1 MKIKK
6 RFPINLRSLILS
18 LAIISMII
26 TLTNAYVAVYNV
38 QKKLITDQIL
48 SSNLNYSSKLAATTE
63 SFLSSAQQELAYS
76 ATSVAESFSDD
87 AALLGKSEQTYRM
100 SQSFNSI
107 FIADTQNKIQAVYP
121 TSLNLK
127 GNTLTSEASKLALV
141 EKKPLISQP
150 YVSMSGNLIVLVSSP
165 IKDKQGNYL
174 GYIGGTIYLKS
185 ESVLN
190 EFMNTHFYNDYSSVY
205 VIDKNGVVLYHQDKQ
220 WVGKPVSDERIKEVF
235 RDKKSG
241 TAAMPDMQ
249 GMPSLAGF
257 DTVNSSGWIII
268 TLHPSQTVIDLLDS
282 VMRSVLYEGAP
293 VMILTLIALTLLAFS
308 IANPLRLLA
317 VSASKME
324 EPDVI
329 EKIKKVPSWYFE
341 VDQLK
346 RVILFGTLLLHKRIG
361 KLSLQAHTDPLTGLL
376 NRRGIYESIELILSK
391 SNQVAAIV
399 IDIDHFKRVN
409 DTYGHNVGDDV
420 IRLLAKNI
428 KQGARESDLICRTGG
443 EEFLALLPDTDMT
456 QAADIAERLRKK
468 VEKMPLPIP
477 ENITISL
484 GVTCFIPGMEQIDS
498 VLKIADDALYQAK
511 HEGRNRVVIKVASD
525 HSVNHDTE

>member
-1 MKIKK
+1 M
-6 RFPINLRSLILS
+6 RSLILS

-26 TLTNAYVAVYNV
+26 TLTNAYIAVYNV

-63 SFLSSAQQELAYS
+63 SFLSSSLQELAYS
-76 ATSVAESFSDD
+76 AMSIADSFNDD
-87 AALLGKSEQTYRM
+87 ATLLEKSEQTYRM

-107 FIADTQNKIQAVYP
+107 FVADTQNQIHAVYP

-127 GNTLTSEASKLALV
+127 GSTLTSDASKLALV
-141 EKKPLISQP
+141 EQKPLISQP
-150 YVSMSGNLIVLVSSP
+150 YISVTGNLIVLVSSP

-174 GYIGGTIYLKS
+174 GYIGGTIYLKNQ
-185 ESVLN
+185 SVLN

-205 VIDKNGVVLYHQDKQ
+205 VIDKSGIVLYHQDKQ
-220 WVGKPVSDERIKEVF
+220 WVGKPVSDEKIKAVF
-235 RDKKSG
+235 RNKKSG

-249 GMPSLAGF
+249 GTPSLAGF
-257 DTVNSSGWIII
+257 DTVKSSGWIII

-282 VMRSVLYEGAP
+282 VMRSVVYEGAP

-324 EPDVI
+324 EPGVI

-409 DTYGHNVGDDV
+409 DTYGHNIGDDV

-428 KQGARESDLICRTGG
+428 KQSSRESDLICRTGG

-511 HEGRNRVVIKVASD
+511 HEGRNRVVIKVVSD

>member
-1 MKIKK
+1 M
-6 RFPINLRSLILS
+6 
-18 LAIISMII
+18 A
-26 TLTNAYVAVYNV
+26 
-38 QKKLITDQIL
+38 
-48 SSNLNYSSKLAATTE
+48 
-63 SFLSSAQQELAYS
+63 
-76 ATSVAESFSDD
+76 
-87 AALLGKSEQTYRM
+87 
-100 SQSFNSI
+100 
-107 FIADTQNKIQAVYP
+107 
-121 TSLNLK
+121 
-127 GNTLTSEASKLALV
+127 
-141 EKKPLISQP
+141 
-150 YVSMSGNLIVLVSSP
+150 
-165 IKDKQGNYL
+165 
-174 GYIGGTIYLKS
+174 
-185 ESVLN
+185 
-190 EFMNTHFYNDYSSVY
+190 
-205 VIDKNGVVLYHQDKQ
+205 
-220 WVGKPVSDERIKEVF
+220 
-235 RDKKSG
+235 
-241 TAAMPDMQ
+241 
-249 GMPSLAGF
+249 
-257 DTVNSSGWIII
+257 
-268 TLHPSQTVIDLLDS
+268 
-282 VMRSVLYEGAP
+282 
-293 VMILTLIALTLLAFS
+293 LTLIALTLLAFS

-346 RVILFGTLLLHKRIG
+346 RVILFGTVLLHKRIG
-361 KLSLQAHTDPLTGLL
+361 KLSLLAHTDPLTGLL

-391 SNQVAAIV
+391 SNQVAAIM

>member
-1 MKIKK
+1 
-6 RFPINLRSLILS
+6 
-18 LAIISMII
+18 
-26 TLTNAYVAVYNV
+26 
-38 QKKLITDQIL
+38 
-48 SSNLNYSSKLAATTE
+48 
-63 SFLSSAQQELAYS
+63 
-76 ATSVAESFSDD
+76 
-87 AALLGKSEQTYRM
+87 
-100 SQSFNSI
+100 
-107 FIADTQNKIQAVYP
+107 
-121 TSLNLK
+121 
-127 GNTLTSEASKLALV
+127 
-141 EKKPLISQP
+141 
-150 YVSMSGNLIVLVSSP
+150 
-165 IKDKQGNYL
+165 
-174 GYIGGTIYLKS
+174 
-185 ESVLN
+185 
-190 EFMNTHFYNDYSSVY
+190 
-205 VIDKNGVVLYHQDKQ
+205 
-220 WVGKPVSDERIKEVF
+220 
-235 RDKKSG
+235 
-241 TAAMPDMQ
+241 MPDMQ

-324 EPDVI
+324 ESDVI

-376 NRRGIYESIELILSK
+376 NRRGIYENIELILSK
-391 SNQVAAIV
+391 SHQVAAIV
-399 IDIDHFKRVN
+399 IDIDHFKHVN

-420 IRLLAKNI
+420 IRILAKNI
-428 KQGARESDLICRTGG
+428 KQGSRESDLIGRTGG
-443 EEFLALLPDTDMT
+443 EEFLALLPDTDIE
-456 QAADIAERLRKK
+456 QAAEIAERLRKK

-484 GVTCFIPGMEQIDS
+484 GVTCFIPGEEQIDS

-511 HEGRNRVVIKVASD
+511 HEGRNRVVTKTVPDSSIKSE
-525 HSVNHDTE
+525 TE

>member
-1 MKIKK
+1 MKIRK
-6 RFPINLRSLILS
+6 RLPINLRSLILS
-18 LAIISMII
+18 LAIISMVI
-26 TLTNAYVAVYNV
+26 TLTNAYIAVYNV

-48 SSNLNYSSKLAATTE
+48 NSNLNYSTKLAATTE

-76 ATSVAESFSDD
+76 ATWIADNFSNDN
-87 AALLGKSEQTYRM
+87 ALLEKSEQAYHM

-107 FIADTQNKIQAVYP
+107 FIADSQNRIRAVYP

-127 GNTLTSEASKLALV
+127 GSTLTSDASKLALT
-141 EKKPLISQP
+141 EQKPLISQP
-150 YVSMSGNLIVLVSSP
+150 YISVTGNLLVLISSP

-185 ESVLN
+185 KSFLN

-205 VIDKNGVVLYHQDKQ
+205 VIDKNGVVLYHPDKQ
-220 WVGKPVSDERIKEVF
+220 WVGKSISDKKIKDVF
-235 RDKKSG
+235 QNKKSG
-241 TAAMPDMQ
+241 TLAMPDMQ
-249 GMPSLAGF
+249 GTPSLVGF
-257 DTVNSSGWIII
+257 DTVESSGWVII
-268 TLHPSQTVIDLLDS
+268 TLHPSQNVIDS
-282 VMRSVLYEGAP
+282 INGVMRSVLYEGAP
-293 VMILTLIALTLLAFS
+293 VMPLTLIALTLLAFY

-324 EPDVI
+324 EHGVI

-346 RVILFGTLLLHKRIG
+346 RVILFGTVLLHKRIG

-376 NRRGIYESIELILSK
+376 NRRGIYENIELILSK

-409 DTYGHNVGDDV
+409 DTYGHNIGDDV

-428 KQGARESDLICRTGG
+428 KQGSRGSDLICRTGG
-443 EEFLALLPDTDMT
+443 EEFLALLPDTDMK
-456 QAADIAERLRKK
+456 QATEIAERLRKK

-484 GVTCFIPGMEQIDS
+484 GVTCFIPGTEQIDS
-498 VLKIADDALYQAK
+498 VLKTADDALYQAK
-511 HEGRNRVVIKVASD
+511 HEGRNRVVTKIVPD
-525 HSVNHDTE
+525 HSIQNDTV

>member
-1 MKIKK
+1 
-6 RFPINLRSLILS
+6 
-18 LAIISMII
+18 MII
-26 TLTNAYVAVYNV
+26 TLTNAYIAVYNV

-63 SFLSSAQQELAYS
+63 SFLSSSLQELAYS
-76 ATSVAESFSDD
+76 AMSIADSFNDD
-87 AALLGKSEQTYRM
+87 ATLLEKSEQTYRM

-107 FIADTQNKIQAVYP
+107 FVADTQNQIHAVYP

-127 GNTLTSEASKLALV
+127 GSTLTSDASKLALV
-141 EKKPLISQP
+141 EQKPLISQP
-150 YVSMSGNLIVLVSSP
+150 YISVTGNLIVLVSSP

-174 GYIGGTIYLKS
+174 GYIGGTIYLKNQ
-185 ESVLN
+185 SVLN

-205 VIDKNGVVLYHQDKQ
+205 VIDKSGIVLYHQDKQ
-220 WVGKPVSDERIKEVF
+220 WVGKPVSDEKIKAVF
-235 RDKKSG
+235 RNKKSG

-249 GMPSLAGF
+249 GTPSLAGF
-257 DTVNSSGWIII
+257 DTVKSSGWIII

-282 VMRSVLYEGAP
+282 VMRSVVYEGAP

-324 EPDVI
+324 EPGVI

-409 DTYGHNVGDDV
+409 DTYGHNIGDDV

-428 KQGARESDLICRTGG
+428 KQSSRESDLICRTGG

-498 VLKIADDALYQAK
+498 VLKIADDTLYQAK
-511 HEGRNRVVIKVASD
+511 HEGRNRVVIKVVSD

>member
-1 MKIKK
+1 
-6 RFPINLRSLILS
+6 
-18 LAIISMII
+18 MII
-26 TLTNAYVAVYNV
+26 TLTNAYIAVYNV

-63 SFLSSAQQELAYS
+63 SFLSSSLQELAYS
-76 ATSVAESFSDD
+76 AMSIADSFNDD
-87 AALLGKSEQTYRM
+87 ATLLEKSEQTYRM

-107 FIADTQNKIQAVYP
+107 FVADTQNQIHAVYP

-127 GNTLTSEASKLALV
+127 GSTLTSDASKLALV
-141 EKKPLISQP
+141 EQKPLISQP
-150 YVSMSGNLIVLVSSP
+150 YISVTGNLIVLVSSP

-174 GYIGGTIYLKS
+174 GYIGGTIYLKNQ
-185 ESVLN
+185 SVLN

-205 VIDKNGVVLYHQDKQ
+205 VIDKSGIVLYHQDKQ
-220 WVGKPVSDERIKEVF
+220 WVGKPVSDEKIKAVF
-235 RDKKSG
+235 RNKKSG

-249 GMPSLAGF
+249 GTPSLAGF
-257 DTVNSSGWIII
+257 DTVKSSGWIII

-282 VMRSVLYEGAP
+282 VMRSVVYEGAP

-324 EPDVI
+324 EPGVI

-409 DTYGHNVGDDV
+409 DTYGHNIGDDV

-428 KQGARESDLICRTGG
+428 KQSSRESDLICRTGG

-511 HEGRNRVVIKVASD
+511 HEGRNRVVIKVVSD

>member
-1 MKIKK
+1 M
-6 RFPINLRSLILS
+6 
-18 LAIISMII
+18 
-26 TLTNAYVAVYNV
+26 
-38 QKKLITDQIL
+38 
-48 SSNLNYSSKLAATTE
+48 
-63 SFLSSAQQELAYS
+63 
-76 ATSVAESFSDD
+76 
-87 AALLGKSEQTYRM
+87 LG
-100 SQSFNSI
+100 
-107 FIADTQNKIQAVYP
+107 A
-121 TSLNLK
+121 
-127 GNTLTSEASKLALV
+127 
-141 EKKPLISQP
+141 
-150 YVSMSGNLIVLVSSP
+150 
-165 IKDKQGNYL
+165 
-174 GYIGGTIYLKS
+174 
-185 ESVLN
+185 
-190 EFMNTHFYNDYSSVY
+190 
-205 VIDKNGVVLYHQDKQ
+205 
-220 WVGKPVSDERIKEVF
+220 
-235 RDKKSG
+235 
-241 TAAMPDMQ
+241 
-249 GMPSLAGF
+249 PSLAGF
-257 DTVNSSGWIII
+257 DTVKSSGWVII
-268 TLHPSQTVIDLLDS
+268 TLHPYQNVIDS
-282 VMRSVLYEGAP
+282 INGVMRSVLYEGAP
-293 VMILTLIALTLLAFS
+293 VMALTLIALTLLAFS

-346 RVILFGTLLLHKRIG
+346 RVILFGTVLLHKRIG
-361 KLSLQAHTDPLTGLL
+361 KLSLLAHTDPLTGLL

-391 SNQVAAIV
+391 SNQVAAIM

>member
-18 LAIISMII
+18 LAIISMVI

-76 ATSVAESFSDD
+76 ATSIADSFSDD
-87 AALLGKSEQTYRM
+87 ATLLSKSEQTYRM

-107 FIADTQNKIQAVYP
+107 FVADTQNQIHAVYP

-127 GNTLTSEASKLALV
+127 GSTLTSDASKLALV
-141 EKKPLISQP
+141 EQRPLISQP
-150 YVSMSGNLIVLVSSP
+150 YISVTGNLIVLVSSP

-174 GYIGGTIYLKS
+174 GYIGGTIYLKNQ
-185 ESVLN
+185 SVLN

-205 VIDKNGVVLYHQDKQ
+205 VIDKSGIVLYHQDKQ
-220 WVGKPVSDERIKEVF
+220 WVGKPVSDERIKNALHN
-235 RDKKSG
+235 KKSG

-249 GMPSLAGF
+249 GTPSLAGF

-268 TLHPSQTVIDLLDS
+268 TLHPSQTVIDLLSS

-293 VMILTLIALTLLAFS
+293 VMALTLIALTLLAFY

-324 EPDVI
+324 EPGVI

-341 VDQLK
+341 VEQLK

-409 DTYGHNVGDDV
+409 DTYGHNIGDDV

-428 KQGARESDLICRTGG
+428 KQGSRESDLICRTGG

-525 HSVNHDTE
+525 NSVNHDTE

>member
-1 MKIKK
+1 MKIRK
-6 RFPINLRSLILS
+6 RLPVNLRSLILS
-18 LAIISMII
+18 LAIISMLI

-63 SFLSSAQQELAYS
+63 SFLSSAQQELVYS
-76 ATSVAESFSDD
+76 ATLMAEGFDD
-87 AALLGKSEQTYRM
+87 DKALLEKSEQTYRM
-100 SQSFNSI
+100 SESFNSV
-107 FIADTQNKIQAVYP
+107 FVADTQNRIRTVYP

-127 GNTLTSEASKLALV
+127 GSTLTSEASKQALV
-141 EKKPLISQP
+141 EQKPLISQP
-150 YVSMSGNLIVLVSSP
+150 YISVTGNLIVLVSSP

-185 ESVLN
+185 KSVLN

-205 VIDKNGVVLYHQDKQ
+205 VIDKNGIVLYHQDKQ
-220 WVGKPVSDERIKEVF
+220 WVGKSIRDEKIKAAF
-235 RDKKSG
+235 QNKKSG
-241 TAAMPDMQ
+241 TLAIPDML
-249 GMPSLAGF
+249 GTPSLAGF
-257 DTVNSSGWIII
+257 DTVKSSGWIIV
-268 TLHPSQTVIDLLDS
+268 TLHPSQNVIDSLNG

-293 VMILTLIALTLLAFS
+293 VMALTLIALTLLAFS

-346 RVILFGTLLLHKRIG
+346 RVILFGTVLLHKRIG

-376 NRRGIYESIELILSK
+376 NRRGVYENIELILSK
-391 SNQVAAIV
+391 SHQVAAIV

-409 DTYGHNVGDDV
+409 DTYGHNIGDDV

-428 KQGARESDLICRTGG
+428 KQGSRDSDLICRTGG
-443 EEFLALLPDTDMT
+443 EEFLALLPDTDMK
-456 QAADIAERLRKK
+456 QAVDIAERLRKK

-484 GVTCFIPGMEQIDS
+484 GVTCFIPGAEQIDS

-511 HEGRNRVVIKVASD
+511 HEGRNRVVTKAVPDS
-525 HSVNHDTE
+525 SLNSDTE

>member
-1 MKIKK
+1 
-6 RFPINLRSLILS
+6 
-18 LAIISMII
+18 
-26 TLTNAYVAVYNV
+26 
-38 QKKLITDQIL
+38 
-48 SSNLNYSSKLAATTE
+48 
-63 SFLSSAQQELAYS
+63 
-76 ATSVAESFSDD
+76 
-87 AALLGKSEQTYRM
+87 
-100 SQSFNSI
+100 
-107 FIADTQNKIQAVYP
+107 
-121 TSLNLK
+121 
-127 GNTLTSEASKLALV
+127 
-141 EKKPLISQP
+141 
-150 YVSMSGNLIVLVSSP
+150 
-165 IKDKQGNYL
+165 
-174 GYIGGTIYLKS
+174 
-185 ESVLN
+185 
-190 EFMNTHFYNDYSSVY
+190 MNTHFYNDYSSVY

-220 WVGKPVSDERIKEVF
+220 WVGKPVSDERIKEAF

-324 EPDVI
+324 ESDVI

-376 NRRGIYESIELILSK
+376 NRRGIYENIELILSK
-391 SNQVAAIV
+391 SHQVAAIV
-399 IDIDHFKRVN
+399 IDIDHFKHVN

-420 IRLLAKNI
+420 IRILAKNI
-428 KQGARESDLICRTGG
+428 KQGSRESDLIGRTGG
-443 EEFLALLPDTDMT
+443 EEFLALLPDTDIE
-456 QAADIAERLRKK
+456 QAAEIAERLRKK

-484 GVTCFIPGMEQIDS
+484 GVTCFIPGEEQIDS

-511 HEGRNRVVIKVASD
+511 HEGRNRVVTKTVPDSSIKSE
-525 HSVNHDTE
+525 TE